1 MGKIICAKCCIKTS
15 KNFCVILLIDKAA
28 QFRLKRY
35 ETAPL
40 KRNAAGRNRRIK
52 EGKQLILS
60 NHHKLKYY
68 T

>member
-1 MGKIICAKCCIKTS
+1 M
-15 KNFCVILLIDKAA
+15 DKAA

-35 ETAPL
+35 ETAPP
-40 KRNAAGRNRRIK
+40 KRNAAGMNRRIK
-52 EGKQLILS
+52 EGKQFILS